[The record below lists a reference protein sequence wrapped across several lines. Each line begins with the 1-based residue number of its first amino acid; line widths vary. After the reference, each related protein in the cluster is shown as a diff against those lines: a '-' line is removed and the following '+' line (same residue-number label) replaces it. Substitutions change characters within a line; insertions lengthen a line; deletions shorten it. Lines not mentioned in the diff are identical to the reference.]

1 MLGKYELLERIA
13 SGGMGVLY
21 AGRNPSLDQRVAIKV
36 LRSDFAGPDAGE
48 RFIREARAVSQLKH
62 PNIVRVFDFG
72 EDQDQLYFVMEYV
85 SGETLKT
92 AIDRRAELTFPQRVQ
107 IFGQICAAMAYA
119 HRAGWIHRDLKP
131 GNIMLDDDDG
141 LVKVLD
147 FGLARQVNVEAS
159 QMLTRVTGI
168 MGTPN
173 YMSPEQATG
182 SSTIDHRTDIFAAT
196 VVLYELLTY
205 KQAFNARTEEE
216 ALRVVMHGDPIPPST
231 INPELPPEID
241 DVVARG
247 LAKSV
252 DARFQSIDALR
263 TAVVSAFESHGM
275 LAVGDQTI
283 PRSESRRLSDVQ
295 PISDSRRTGPPS
307 GSSAP
312 PTYAPTQMRPLE
324 RQSEYPRYDDRPS
337 SAMPASPT
345 AHTASTLHTGP
356 RPRPWG
362 MIVISGVVALLT
374 IVVGLLVYRLTDQP
388 ETQANTELQPQP
400 PRTDTNPQP
409 PVKTE
414 PQREDPFAKFG
425 VEPPRTTRTDTG
437 GGQPPTGP
445 TATGPTATGPTPA
458 QPQPPPTPQ
467 RSTAEDEAAV
477 TRALTELAAA
487 YNRLDPEGVASLMVD
502 QSAEDFRQAFAR
514 YAAFK
519 TVIQPTDVTLE
530 GNQARVVSREQRT
543 ITANSGTESRSD
555 ETVVYQLQRVGNVWR
570 VVSRRVQ

>member
-85 SGETLKT
+85 SGETLKA
-92 AIDRRAELTFPQRVQ
+92 AIDRRAGLTLPQRVQ
-107 IFGQICAAMAYA
+107 IFGQICDAMAYA

-196 VVLYELLTY
+196 VILYELLTY
-205 KQAFNARTEEE
+205 EPAFNARTEEE
-216 ALRVVMHGDPIPPST
+216 ALRTVLHGDPIPPSR

-241 DVVARG
+241 AVVARG

-263 TAVVSAFESHGM
+263 AAVVSAFDSHGM
-275 LAVGDQTI
+275 LAVGAQTI
-283 PRSESRRLSDVQ
+283 PRSESRRLSDVR
-295 PISDSRRTGPPS
+295 PISDSKRTGPPLHS
-307 GSSAP
+307 DGP
-312 PTYAPTQMRPLE
+312 PSYSPTQLRPAE
-324 RQSEYPRYDDRPS
+324 RSSQYPPYDRPS
-337 SAMPASPT
+337 TAMPAATVHDAPSIQQ
-345 AHTASTLHTGP
+345 GP
-356 RPRPWG
+356 RQRPWG
-362 MIVISGVVALLT
+362 MIVISGVVALLS
-374 IVVGLLVYRLTDQP
+374 IVVGVLVFQLIDQP
-388 ETQANTELQPQP
+388 EPKTTTAQEPQP
-400 PRTDTNPQP
+400 RPDPSAAPADPSLVETRPDTPA
-409 PVKTE
+409 TTT
-414 PQREDPFAKFG
+414 PQREDPFAKFRG
-425 VEPPRTTRTDTG
+425 DPKDTARRDNSGQTTTG
-437 GGQPPTGP
+437 PTGGQP
-445 TATGPTATGPTPA
+445 
-458 QPQPPPTPQ
+458 QPQ
-467 RSTAEDEAAV
+467 RSPAEDKAAV
-477 TRALTELAAA
+477 ERALSQLAAA
-487 YNRLDPEGVASLMVD
+487 YNRLDPEAVASLMVD
-502 QSAEDFRQAFAR
+502 QSADDFRQAFAR

-519 TVIQPTDVTLE
+519 TVIQPTDVTVE
-530 GNQARVVSREQRT
+530 GDQARVVSRDQRT
-543 ITANSGTESRSD
+543 ISALSGTESQSD
-555 ETVVYQLQRVGNVWR
+555 ETVVYQLQRVGNAWR

>member
-92 AIDRRAELTFPQRVQ
+92 AIDRRAGLTLPQRVQ
-107 IFGQICAAMAYA
+107 IFGQICDAMAYA

-147 FGLARQVNVEAS
+147 FGLARQVNIEAS

-182 SSTIDHRTDIFAAT
+182 SGTIDHRTDIFAAT
-196 VVLYELLTY
+196 LVLYELLTY

-216 ALRVVMHGDPIPPST
+216 ALRTVLHGDPIPPST

-241 DVVARG
+241 AVVARG

-252 DARFQSIDALR
+252 DARYQSIDALR
-263 TAVVSAFESHGM
+263 TAVVSAFDSHGM

-283 PRSESRRLSDVQ
+283 PRSETRRLSDVR
-295 PISDSRRTGPPS
+295 PISDSGRTGPPS
-307 GSSAP
+307 RSGGPPSYSATQLRPAERSSQ
-312 PTYAPTQMRPLE
+312 YPL
-324 RQSEYPRYDDRPS
+324 DDRPS
-337 SAMPASPT
+337 TAMPAPT
-345 AHTASTLHTGP
+345 VHEAPSIQPGP
-356 RPRPWG
+356 RQRPWG
-362 MIVISGVVALLT
+362 IIVISGVVALLS
-374 IVVGLLVYRLTDQP
+374 IVVGVLVYRLTDQP
-388 ETQANTELQPQP
+388 EPKTTTEQQQQPQPQP
-400 PRTDTNPQP
+400 PRADTSPQP

-414 PQREDPFAKFG
+414 PQREDPFAKLG
-425 VEPPRTTRTDTG
+425 VDPSRNIRTDTS
-437 GGQPPTGP
+437 GGQP
-445 TATGPTATGPTPA
+445 ATGPTPA

-467 RSTAEDEAAV
+467 ESPAVDKAAV
-477 TRALTELAAA
+477 ERALTELAAA

-519 TVIQPTDVTLE
+519 TVIQPTEVTVE
-530 GNQARVVSREQRT
+530 HDQARVVSREQRT
-543 ITANSGTESRSD
+543 ITAKSGTESRSD
-555 ETVVYQLQRVGNVWR
+555 ETVVYQLQRVGNAWR
-570 VVSRRVQ
+570 IASRRVQ